1 MEFHRIPAEKLRD
14 QIFKIIIDKDLVKE
28 GLTFDDLKLHIPFDD
43 NDNIVPESDSDESVD
58 PVVKTEI
65 FSDNIQDDTAN
76 NQVQENPSDE
86 NTDSKKE
93 KKPKKEKKE
102 KKEKKP
108 KKEKSDKP
116 SKPAPSFAYFK
127 SHPDNQEVID
137 EASKEINEETGKPFG
152 KVKGAGIVWQKL
164 YDEDKEHW
172 KQRSIDDFNSKQ
184 TVNEESTD

>member
-1 MEFHRIPAEKLRD
+1 MEFHRIPAEKIRD
-14 QIFKIIIDKDLVKE
+14 QIFKILIEKDIVKE
-28 GLTFDDLKLHIPFDD
+28 GTTIDDLKQLIPFDD
-43 NDNIVPESDSDESVD
+43 NDNIVHESDCDENVD

-65 FSDNIQDDTAN
+65 FSDSIQDDTVEV
-76 NQVQENPSDE
+76 QDQENSSDE
-86 NTDSKKE
+86 NS
-93 KKPKKEKKE
+93 KPKKEKKG

-127 SHPDNQEVID
+127 SHPDNQEVIE
-137 EASKEINEETGKPFG
+137 EAANEINEETGKPFG

-164 YDEDKEHW
+164 PEEDKDHW

-184 TVNEESTD
+184 NLNED